1 MVSFRDLTAGFSRLN
16 LPGGAPV
23 LVHAS
28 LSAFGEVRGGADAVT
43 GALLGAF
50 RGVMAPT
57 FTYRSMIIPEDGPA
71 DNALTYGSGHD
82 ANRMAEIFTLKMPAD
97 PQMGIV
103 AETLRRHPQARRS
116 NHPILS
122 FAAVGLDDALK
133 SQTLAGPFAPIAALA
148 ELDGWVLLLG
158 VDHTC
163 NTAIHLGEQRAG
175 RKRFVRWALNGP
187 GVRECTHFPGCS
199 LGFQQ
204 IEPRMSEAD
213 PRGDFWRRTVIGEA
227 DVQAVRLA
235 WLLDLVET
243 TLRRDPAALLC
254 DRPGCEL
261 CESVRQSL

>member
-1 MVSFRDLTAGFSRLN
+1 MVSFRDLIAGFSGLN

-28 LSAFGEVRGGADAVT
+28 LSAFGQVRGGADAVI
-43 GALLGAF
+43 GALLNTF
-50 RGVMAPT
+50 RTVMAPT

-71 DNALTYGSGHD
+71 DNALTYGSGRD
-82 ANRMAEIFTLKMPAD
+82 ANRMAEIFTSKMPAD

-116 NHPILS
+116 NHPVLS
-122 FAAVGLDDALK
+122 FAAVGLDDVLK
-133 SQTLAGPFAPIAALA
+133 TQTLTEPFAPIAALA
-148 ELDGWVLLLG
+148 EQDGWVLLLG

-175 RKRFVRWALNGP
+175 RKRFVRWALSSS
-187 GVRECTHFPGCS
+187 GVRECSNFPGCS

-204 IEPRMSEAD
+204 VESLLSEAD
-213 PRGDFWRRTVIGEA
+213 PHGNFWRRERIGQA
-227 DVQAVRLA
+227 DVQAVRLPP
-235 WLLDLVET
+235 LLELVET
-243 TLRRDPAALLC
+243 TLRRNPSALLC